1 MASET
6 RRRFGSVKAR
16 ARAFPVRKLPSKR
29 SGEPTAHGNIV
40 RAISAN
46 PETVGTMIRPTALLQ
61 ALAEESMFTDDV
73 AVRRLKILVQQY
85 VETRKK
91 RHDVISTAK
100 AGTAIREVMPSCPL
114 SGKAFD
120 DLIAACAIE
129 HGLAVLFDNPGT
141 SGIEI

>member
-1 MASET
+1 
-6 RRRFGSVKAR
+6 
-16 ARAFPVRKLPSKR
+16 
-29 SGEPTAHGNIV
+29 
-40 RAISAN
+40 
-46 PETVGTMIRPTALLQ
+46 MIRPTALLQ

-141 SGIEI
+141 SGTEI